1 MLLFL
6 SEKSTELCSRGC
18 GLIIHVETLF
28 PDLKVKEKCEGEFT
42 FFMFFLSEK
51 LVKKTT
57 IVLKESVFTYK
68 RLLN

>member
-1 MLLFL
+1 MHWSSL
-6 SEKSTELCSRGC
+6 SFAFIFFQQNLQSCVVGGC

-51 LVKKTT
+51 LVKDNH
-57 IVLKESVFTYK
+57 SV
-68 RLLN
+68 